1 MNSVNI
7 WFIFKCLYVWTYKRV
22 ELSSEAPSVESGHF
36 SHERAAL
43 TSPALHNPSQVCP
56 TSWLQGALK
65 ARLFS
70 VVNASLPAICTY
82 EYQLLRAPAFSCWT
96 WGSQKESVPERQ
108 AGDMDHKGYIYKKV
122 ERMEALLQAS
132 STPLPQSF
140 LMHLV
145 ATTSS
150 QSASE
155 FLHWFITFSQPP
167 LIFSLVL
174 DPSISLIP
182 FFFFPTGH
190 DRLSICPHSFL
201 LLCSRQMEK
210 LMITLAKASFAALN
224 NRSTEKHIS
233 RKFKPN
239 VSLNQTKQFGLPVQ
253 YMCHLHFQNSVLKG
267 FRTVAR
273 WCGTV

>member
-1 MNSVNI
+1 MLLFLPYAHTSTN
-7 WFIFKCLYVWTYKRV
+7 CYVHQLFPAGLEDLKRKVYQSDRQVTWTTR
-22 ELSSEAPSVESGHF
+22 
-36 SHERAAL
+36 
-43 TSPALHNPSQVCP
+43 
-56 TSWLQGALK
+56 
-65 ARLFS
+65 
-70 VVNASLPAICTY
+70 
-82 EYQLLRAPAFSCWT
+82 
-96 WGSQKESVPERQ
+96 
-108 AGDMDHKGYIYKKV
+108 DIYKKV

-167 LIFSLVL
+167 LVFSLVL